1 MDLPIQYMQ
10 NMQKLL
16 GDEYPEY
23 AASFSCKS
31 LHGLRVN
38 NLKLETREIEKLLN
52 AELNPIPF
60 VKNGFYYDEDLRPAK
75 SPYYN
80 AGLFYLQEP
89 SAMLSADRLP
99 IEEGDFVL
107 DLCAAPGGK
116 STAVLSKLNG
126 TGFLLA
132 NDCSYSRAQALLKNL
147 ELFGGNN
154 FCVCA
159 EYPEKLSG
167 IYKGF
172 FDKILVDAPCSGEG
186 MFRKDPSLIKD
197 WINKGPEYYAP
208 IQRDILD
215 SAVSMLKYGGMLL
228 YSTCTFSP
236 LEDEENIKYILDKY
250 PELTLVNID
259 KNYGIMPGI
268 LEMSEAARVY
278 PHKAGGE
285 GHFLCLIKKESVE
298 ETSCRRGACFSS
310 DTDLKKCTEL
320 IDFFKLINKK
330 SIKENICINK
340 GNVYS
345 LPLGYEALYD
355 RSIRFLRTGLLIGE
369 IDRNLRFKP
378 HSALAL
384 SLKADDFSNVLNL
397 SKDDVRTDK
406 YLRGETIFVEDKD
419 TGVKDGYVL
428 ICVDGFGLGFG
439 KLSCN
444 KLKNLLGKGYVKL

>member
-1 MDLPIQYMQ
+1 
-10 NMQKLL
+10 
-16 GDEYPEY
+16 
-23 AASFSCKS
+23 
-31 LHGLRVN
+31 
-38 NLKLETREIEKLLN
+38 
-52 AELNPIPF
+52 
-60 VKNGFYYDEDLRPAK
+60 
-75 SPYYN
+75 
-80 AGLFYLQEP
+80 
-89 SAMLSADRLP
+89 
-99 IEEGDFVL
+99 
-107 DLCAAPGGK
+107 
-116 STAVLSKLNG
+116 
-126 TGFLLA
+126 
-132 NDCSYSRAQALLKNL
+132 
-147 ELFGGNN
+147 
-154 FCVCA
+154 
-159 EYPEKLSG
+159 
-167 IYKGF
+167 
-172 FDKILVDAPCSGEG
+172 
-186 MFRKDPSLIKD
+186 
-197 WINKGPEYYAP
+197 
-208 IQRDILD
+208 
-215 SAVSMLKYGGMLL
+215 
-228 YSTCTFSP
+228 
-236 LEDEENIKYILDKY
+236 
-250 PELTLVNID
+250 
-259 KNYGIMPGI
+259 
-268 LEMSEAARVY
+268 MSEAARVY

-320 IDFFKLINKK
+320 IVFFKLINKK

-439 KLSCN
+439 KLYCN